1 MLNEKIMVAAPS
13 CKAIVNFATGVYEGK
28 WDGVFSEIE
37 AQSASRADG
46 GTVFEFPK
54 FKLALEV
61 DQAFHRERAQA
72 DNVARF
78 GASGSPPA
86 LQDDAKGGLCDVATN
101 VVVLPEDTAEDT
113 KEATL
118 EDFRDD
124 SPNRA
129 VPDQPSNCGHRAR
142 NLNWSPKLDHM
153 CGVVFVV
160 ALVESP

>member
-1 MLNEKIMVAAPS
+1 MVAVPS
-13 CKAIVNFATGVYEGK
+13 CKAIANFATGVYEGK

-37 AQSASRADG
+37 AQIASRADG
-46 GTVFEFPK
+46 GTVFEFSK
-54 FKLALEV
+54 FKLSLEV
-61 DQAFHRERAQA
+61 DQAFHRERTQA
-72 DNVARF
+72 DNAARF

-86 LQDDAKGGLCDVATN
+86 LQDDAKGGLCDVATD

-142 NLNWSPKLDHM
+142 NLNWSTELDSM

>member
-1 MLNEKIMVAAPS
+1 MVAAPS
-13 CKAIVNFATGVYEGK
+13 CKAIANFATGVYEGK

-37 AQSASRADG
+37 AQIASRADG

-54 FKLALEV
+54 FKLSLEV
-61 DQAFHRERAQA
+61 DQAFHRERTQA

-86 LQDDAKGGLCDVATN
+86 LHDDTKGGLCDVATN
-101 VVVLPEDTAEDT
+101 VVVLPEDNTAEDT

-129 VPDQPSNCGHRAR
+129 VPIELRA
-142 NLNWSPKLDHM
+142 LGSKSKLVI
-153 CGVVFVV
+153 G
-160 ALVESP
+160 A

>member
-1 MLNEKIMVAAPS
+1 MVH
-13 CKAIVNFATGVYEGK
+13 
-28 WDGVFSEIE
+28 
-37 AQSASRADG
+37 
-46 GTVFEFPK
+46 PK
-54 FKLALEV
+54 LSLEV
-61 DQAFHRERAQA
+61 DQAFHRERTQA

-86 LQDDAKGGLCDVATN
+86 LHDDTKGGLCDVATN
-101 VVVLPEDTAEDT
+101 VILLPEDTAEDT

-118 EDFRDD
+118 KDFRDD

-129 VPDQPSNCGHRAR
+129 VPDQPSNCGHWAR
-142 NLNWSPKLDHM
+142 NLNWSPELDYM

>member
-1 MLNEKIMVAAPS
+1 MVAAPS

-37 AQSASRADG
+37 AQIASRA
-46 GTVFEFPK
+46 E
-54 FKLALEV
+54 
-61 DQAFHRERAQA
+61 
-72 DNVARF
+72 
-78 GASGSPPA
+78 
-86 LQDDAKGGLCDVATN
+86 GGLCDVATN

-129 VPDQPSNCGHRAR
+129 VPDQPSNCGHWAR
-142 NLNWSPKLDHM
+142 NLNWSPELDYM